1 MEIVFEAARNDE
13 ETAELLNIFFVKS
26 VEEINANIPPAAE
39 EPAPENEGDPEELLT
54 EFQPINIGKLKET
67 IRSLK
72 DCAGVDNVTKRVMM
86 DAVDVVGGRLLKII
100 NRSLQI
106 GEFPQA
112 WKQTLVV
119 PVPKVP
125 KSTRPEDHR
134 PINVLPLYEKVLETI
149 VKEQLLAY
157 VNRTKVLLA
166 EQSGFRKHHSCES
179 ALNLLLLKWKQ
190 AVEQGNFVLS
200 VFVDLK
206 RAFET
211 IDREKLK
218 EVLRRYGI
226 RGAALKW
233 FSSYLDRR
241 TQVTRYKSATSSA
254 VGVDLGVP
262 QGSVLGPLLFIL
274 YMNDLK
280 RALQRVEV
288 NLFADDTVL
297 FVAGD
302 NINECFDIMNAEL
315 SNFSEWLRWKK
326 LQLNVNKTKC
336 MIVTTRRI
344 HNYSGSVQID
354 GEEIERVE
362 TIKYLGVML
371 DEKLNFNEHIDY
383 TIRKAA
389 RKFGVLCRIGRYL
402 TTEAKINVYKSLI
415 APHFD
420 YCASILFLATR
431 QQLKRMQVL
440 QSKVMRLILKC
451 DRLTPRQSMLEC
463 LQWMSVRQRIEYN
476 TLVFVFRVTKGMAP
490 QYLTGTVK
498 HGRDVHRHYTRGAD
512 DLRLQFCR
520 KACTQ
525 NSLFYKGFRLF
536 NELPEEA
543 KTTSNINEFK
553 NICKTF
559 VKQRPIE

>member
-1 MEIVFEAARNDE
+1 M
-13 ETAELLNIFFVKS
+13 KS
-26 VEEINANIPPAAE
+26 VEQIHANIPPAAADSVLVSDGELE
-39 EPAPENEGDPEELLT
+39 EQLT
-54 EFQPINIGKLKET
+54 EFQPIDIDKLRE
-67 IRSLK
+67 IVRSLK

-86 DAVDVVGGRLLKII
+86 DAFDVVGMKFLEIV
-100 NRSLQI
+100 NNSLQH

-112 WKQTLVV
+112 WKQTLVI

-157 VNRTKVLLA
+157 IDRTNVLLA

-190 AVEQGNFVLS
+190 AVEQGRIVLS

-211 IDREKLK
+211 IDRGKLK
-218 EVLRRYGI
+218 STLRRYGV
-226 RGAALKW
+226 RGTALKW
-233 FSSYLDRR
+233 FSSYLDNR
-241 TQVTRYKSATSSA
+241 TQVTRYNNSTSSA
-254 VGVDLGVP
+254 IGVDLGVP

-280 RALQRVEV
+280 QALQRLEV

-297 FVAGD
+297 FFAGD
-302 NINECFDIMNAEL
+302 NIDECFNVMNAEL
-315 SNFSEWLRWKK
+315 VCFTEWLRLKK
-326 LQLNVNKTKC
+326 LQLNVSKTKC
-336 MIVTTRRI
+336 MLVTTRRT
-344 HNYSGSVQID
+344 NENSRRVQID

-389 RKFGVLCRIGRYL
+389 RKFGVLCRISRYL
-402 TTEAKINVYKSLI
+402 TTEAKINVYTSLI

-431 QQLKRMQVL
+431 QQLKRMQIL

-451 DRLTPRQSMLEC
+451 DRLTPRQRMLES

-490 QYLTGTVK
+490 QYLTSTVK
-498 HGRDVHRHYTRGAD
+498 YGRDIHQYNTRGAD

-525 NSLFYKGFRLF
+525 NSLFYKGFSLF
-536 NELPEEA
+536 NQLPEEA
-543 KTTSNINEFK
+543 KIARNINEFK
-553 NICKTF
+553 NLCKNF
-559 VKQRPIE
+559 VRQRPIE